1 MCNFVSNEVAT
12 DYNAGFQQKFK
23 IHLRGAYKPNPAC
36 QLVGGQASAA
46 ILENHISCR
55 YGR

>member
-55 YGR
+55 YGL